1 MRKRL
6 VLILAAVVA
15 GVIGVCALALW
26 CAPLSDMACGAGA
39 RMFCTGDEISSPSAR
54 TTPIPAAAK
63 GVEVAIVGGRI
74 FTNDSAGVI
83 ENGSVLVRDGRIVA
97 IGKDIEIPKSAN
109 RIDAQGKWVTPGL
122 IAPFSRLGIVEVE
135 LEDAAND
142 ARVTDSDIAAAADV
156 ARAFDPAA
164 IPIAVTRV
172 AGVTRAMVAPI
183 GGPSPIAGYGAAVD
197 LSGEAGA
204 VNRARAFVYIE
215 MGDTGADRAGHSRMT
230 LWPYL
235 EAAFA
240 DARDYRSRFRNTSQ
254 GSVLRRSEAEALRG
268 VLTGE
273 IPILMHV
280 DSAADI
286 RQALEL
292 KAERPRIRLALVGA
306 AEGWRVASQIA
317 AAKVPVIVD
326 PLANLPA
333 SFSMLGAR
341 LDNPALLAKA
351 GVKVA
356 IGTAP
361 DDADA
366 HQIRLLTQSAGNA
379 VANGMDWADALRAIT
394 SVPAEIF
401 SLPDVGVLK
410 AGALADLV
418 VWDGDP
424 LEVMSAPTA
433 VFIAGAPVSL
443 VSRQTGLRDRYLDL
457 KNPTERPFQYR

>member
-1 MRKRL
+1 
-6 VLILAAVVA
+6 
-15 GVIGVCALALW
+15 
-26 CAPLSDMACGAGA
+26 
-39 RMFCTGDEISSPSAR
+39 MFCTGEETSASSGAS
-54 TTPIPAAAK
+54 PIPLAAK
-63 GVEVAIVGGRI
+63 GVEVAIVGGRV
-74 FTNDSAGVI
+74 FTNDLAGVI
-83 ENGSVLVRDGRIVA
+83 ENGSVLVRDGRIIAV
-97 IGKDIEIPKSAN
+97 GKDIEIPKTAK
-109 RIDAQGKWVTPGL
+109 RIEAQGKWVTPGL
-122 IAPFSRLGIVEVE
+122 IAPFSRLGIIEVE

-142 ARVTDSDIAAAADV
+142 AGVTGSDISASADV

-164 IPIAVTRV
+164 IPIAVTRI

-215 MGDTGADRAGHSRMT
+215 MGDEGAARAGHSRMT

-235 EAAFA
+235 EAALA
-240 DARDYRSRFRNTSQ
+240 DARAYRKRFRNTSE

-268 VLTGE
+268 VVTGD

-286 RQALEL
+286 RQALAL
-292 KAERPRIRLALVGA
+292 KAKRARIKLVLVGA
-306 AEGWRVASQIA
+306 AEGWRVASEIA

-333 SFSMLGAR
+333 SFSELGAR

-356 IGTAP
+356 IGVGP
-361 DDADA
+361 DDSDA
-366 HQIRLLTQSAGNA
+366 HQIRLLAQSAGNA

-401 SLPDVGVLK
+401 SLPDVGRLK
-410 AGALADLV
+410 AGALADVV

-433 VFIAGAPVSL
+433 VFIAGAPVPL
-443 VSRQTGLRDRYLDL
+443 VSRQTQLRDRYFDL
-457 KNPTERPFQYR
+457 KNLAERPLQYR